1 VSERLQLD
9 IGSYKVGATSPATLN
24 RSDSLGPIFGVI
36 PRRLIKTSPAVF
48 DRADWVRNVVEFEI
62 AFQMAEDVPPRRNAC
77 TTEKVLDRTRSA
89 RVSIEIEDPHIEKP
103 FSQPTETLHVGNGA
117 AGGCVIGP
125 DIPDWRGQE
134 LKLIA
139 MTAQANDGTTAN
151 GIGLNERPDAI
162 EVLHWTANACM
173 N

>member
-1 VSERLQLD
+1 M
-9 IGSYKVGATSPATLN
+9 
-24 RSDSLGPIFGVI
+24 
-36 PRRLIKTSPAVF
+36 
-48 DRADWVRNVVEFEI
+48 AD
-62 AFQMAEDVPPRRNAC
+62 DLPPRRNAY
-77 TTEKVLDRTRSA
+77 TPEEVFDRTQNA
-89 RVSIEIEDPHIEKP
+89 HVSIEIEDPHIEKP